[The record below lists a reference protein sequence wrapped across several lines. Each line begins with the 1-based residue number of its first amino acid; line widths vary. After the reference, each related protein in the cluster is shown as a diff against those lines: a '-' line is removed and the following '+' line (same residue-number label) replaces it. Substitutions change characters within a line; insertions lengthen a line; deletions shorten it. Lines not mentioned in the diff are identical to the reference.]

1 VPASRSLLLVLVV
14 PVLAAGCGSSSH
26 NAATTVETARLTQK
40 QFVSA
45 ANTVCINSDRRVF
58 RLGRLSL
65 DPTGWAQTAAAART
79 GVAQMAA
86 VRPPVQSEAG
96 FQHMLA
102 LGRQLAAGIE
112 RVHAAL
118 VKKDYAVAQAEQL
131 KATKDDTAIHRQAK
145 KIGLT
150 FCQQL
155 LTNWPA

>member
-1 VPASRSLLLVLVV
+1 
-14 PVLAAGCGSSSH
+14 
-26 NAATTVETARLTQK
+26 
-40 QFVSA
+40 
-45 ANTVCINSDRRVF
+45 
-58 RLGRLSL
+58 
-65 DPTGWAQTAAAART
+65 
-79 GVAQMAA
+79 
-86 VRPPVQSEAG
+86 
-96 FQHMLA
+96 MLA